1 MAKIETL
8 KRPAPARSGWDLDRI
23 LEELRVSR
31 EVTNNIR
38 HGGHVH
44 ELPSPDIILNVIEGL
59 CAALFPTHLGQ
70 APLSREN
77 TGYFV
82 SNALTTALGRLA
94 DQVHRGLKFN
104 ADGNEPQGLMKS
116 RAEAMT
122 QDFAAQLPTIRAVL
136 VSDLKAAYQADPSA
150 NSIAEILLC
159 YRGATA
165 VIYHRIAHALD
176 RLGARLVAR
185 VISDLAHAS
194 TGIDIHPG
202 ARIGE
207 SFFIGHGTGVVIG
220 ETAVIGN
227 NVQLS
232 QAVTLE
238 ADRDK
243 VKSLPRHPILEDDVI
258 VYAGATILGPVTVGK
273 GSVIGGNVWL
283 IESVPPGSIIT
294 QAKTQAD
301 CSGPSELLPGS

>member
-1 MAKIETL
+1 MNCL
-8 KRPAPARSGWDLDRI
+8 RRRSFSNI
-23 LEELRVSR
+23 LE
-31 EVTNNIR
+31 
-38 HGGHVH
+38 GF
-44 ELPSPDIILNVIEGL
+44 

-77 TGYFV
+77 TGFFV
-82 SNALTTALGRLA
+82 STTLITALGRLS

-104 ADGNEPQGLMKS
+104 ATGTEPSGLLKS

-122 QDFAAQLPTIRAVL
+122 QDFASQLPAIRAVL

-165 VIYHRIAHALD
+165 VIYHRIAHALHG
-176 RLGARLVAR
+176 LGARLVAR
-185 VISDLAHAS
+185 VISDLAHAA

-202 ARIGE
+202 ARIGN

-220 ETAVIGN
+220 ETAVIGE

-232 QAVTLE
+232 QTVTLGSRPSPNQP
-238 ADRDK
+238 DRHNT
-243 VKSLPRHPILEDDVI
+243 KSLPRHPTLEDDVI
-258 VYAGATILGPVTVGK
+258 VYAGATILGPITVGK
-273 GSVIGGNVWL
+273 GTVIGGNVWL
-283 IESVPPGSIIT
+283 TESVPPGSIIT
-294 QAKTQAD
+294 QAKNLT
-301 CSGPSELLPGS
+301 G